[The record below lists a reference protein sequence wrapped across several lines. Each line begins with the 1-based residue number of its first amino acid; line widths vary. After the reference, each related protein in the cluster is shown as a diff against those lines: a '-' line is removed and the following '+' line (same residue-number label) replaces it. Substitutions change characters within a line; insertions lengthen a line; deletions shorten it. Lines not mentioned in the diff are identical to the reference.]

1 MVEEVGRGRK
11 ILLVDHEDSFVH
23 TLAGYIRRT
32 GAEVVTMRHD
42 YARAELRGGMRPDLV
57 VLSPGPGN
65 PLGTRWM
72 GLSSPGVGIHGTDD
86 PSSIGYSVSHDCIRM
101 QIPDAERLF
110 TMVSLGM
117 SVYIH
122 A

>member
-1 MVEEVGRGRK
+1 
-11 ILLVDHEDSFVH
+11 
-23 TLAGYIRRT
+23 
-32 GAEVVTMRHD
+32 
-42 YARAELRGGMRPDLV
+42 
-57 VLSPGPGN
+57 
-65 PLGTRWM
+65 M

-86 PSSIGYSVSHDCIRM
+86 PSSIGYSVSHGCIRM